1 MTADSLIPS
10 LFGVTLIIV
19 LAYGIYQFLRV
30 RRSQQRSGQKPGEVL
45 ATKHPTRDETAAPRP
60 DGFSGSEARP
70 AASPAGAT
78 PSPARPPSRP

>member
-10 LFGVTLIIV
+10 LFGMTLLAV

-45 ATKHPTRDETAAPRP
+45 ATKHPTREETAAPRP
-60 DGFSGSEARP
+60 DGFTPPEARP
-70 AASPAGAT
+70 AASPAGAN
-78 PSPARPPSRP
+78 PSPARPSPP